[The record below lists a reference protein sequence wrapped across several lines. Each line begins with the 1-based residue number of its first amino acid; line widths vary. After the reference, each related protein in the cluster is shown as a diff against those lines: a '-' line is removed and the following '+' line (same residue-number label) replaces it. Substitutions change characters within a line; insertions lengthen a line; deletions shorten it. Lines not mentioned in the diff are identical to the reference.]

1 MRRDTYRDTTVKVS
15 DDFLATLSSD
25 SESPSTD
32 LPYLRPN
39 KIEAGKPA
47 VFALL
52 EEDPLEYWL
61 VWGTPKE
68 GGNNQPFRFLEKPS
82 DEDIELE
89 LGREFTRA
97 LNYDKTAE
105 DRPYKCLT
113 WPVYNWMK
121 KRVEVLEIS
130 QISISRLI
138 VRYALQKCYSKNLLV
153 GDFQMEEGKIG
164 GKSKYDGMFIP
175 RDEDENDDIQMAN
188 DWKAAQKAG
197 FDLNRLITGG
207 DPFKEA

>member
-1 MRRDTYRDTTVKVS
+1 MKVS
-15 DDFLATLSSD
+15 DDFLAVLEPDTESSSSSD
-25 SESPSTD
+25 G
-32 LPYLRPN
+32 YLRPN
-39 KIEAGKPA
+39 KIESGKPA

-68 GGNNQPFRFLEKPS
+68 GGNNKPFRFLEKPS

-89 LGREFTRA
+89 LGRDFTRA

-105 DRPYKCLT
+105 DKPYKCLT
-113 WPVYNWMK
+113 WAVYNWEE
-121 KRVEVLEIS
+121 KRVQVLEVT
-130 QISISRLI
+130 QISISRQFVKYGLH
-138 VRYALQKCYSKNLLV
+138 KTYSKNLLDW
-153 GDFQMEEGKIG
+153 DFQLEKGSAG
-164 GKSKYDGMFIP
+164 GKTKYDLMVIP
-175 RDEDENDDIQMAN
+175 RDEDEHDDIQMAK

-197 FDLNRLITGG
+197 FDLNRLIAGG

>member
-1 MRRDTYRDTTVKVS
+1 MKVS
-15 DDFLATLSSD
+15 DDFLATLNPE
-25 SESPSTD
+25 SESSSTD

-39 KIEAGKPA
+39 KIEPGRPA

-89 LGREFTRA
+89 LGRNFTRA
-97 LNYDKTAE
+97 LNYEKTAV

-113 WPVYNWMK
+113 WPVYNWLN
-121 KRVEVLEIS
+121 KRVEVFEIS
-130 QISISRLI
+130 QISISRQ
-138 VRYALQKCYSKNLLV
+138 VVGYALEKAYSKNLLDW
-153 GDFQMEEGKIG
+153 DFKLQKGNVG
-164 GKSKYDGMFIP
+164 GKTKYDLMIIP
-175 RDEDENDDIQMAN
+175 RDEDENDDIQMAK
-188 DWKAAQKAG
+188 DWKSAQKAG
-197 FDLNRLITGG
+197 FDLNRLISGG
-207 DPFKEA
+207 DPFKDA

>member
-1 MRRDTYRDTTVKVS
+1 MKVS

-68 GGNNQPFRFLEKPS
+68 GGNNQPFRFLERPS
-82 DEDIELE
+82 DEEIELE
-89 LGREFTRA
+89 LGRDFTRA
-97 LNYDKTAE
+97 MNYDKTAE

-113 WPVYNWMK
+113 WPVYNWQK
-121 KRVEVLEIS
+121 QRVEVMEIS
-130 QISISRLI
+130 QISISRQI
-138 VRYALQKCYSKNLLV
+138 VKYALQKAYSKNLLDW
-153 GDFQMEEGKIG
+153 DFQMEKGNVG
-164 GKSKYDGMFIP
+164 GKTKYDLMVIP
-175 RDEDENDDIQMAN
+175 RDEDEHDDAQMAV
-188 DWKAAQKAG
+188 DWKIAQKAG
-197 FDLNRLITGG
+197 FDLTRLIGGG

>member
-1 MRRDTYRDTTVKVS
+1 MKVS

-25 SESPSTD
+25 SESSPTD

-39 KIEAGKPA
+39 KIEPGNPA

-68 GGNNQPFRFLEKPS
+68 GGNNQPFRFMQKPS

-89 LGREFTRA
+89 LGRDFTRA

-105 DRPYKCLT
+105 DKPYKCLT
-113 WPVYNWMK
+113 WPVYNWSK
-121 KRVEVLEIS
+121 KRVEVLEAS
-130 QISISRLI
+130 QITISRQI
-138 VRYALQKCYSKNLLV
+138 VKAALEKAYRKNLLDW
-153 GDFQMEEGKIG
+153 DFKMEKGNFNGKTR
-164 GKSKYDGMFIP
+164 YDVRVIP
-175 RDEDENDDIQMAN
+175 RDEEENDDIQMAK
-188 DWKAAQKAG
+188 DWKAALKAG
-197 FDLNRLITGG
+197 FDLTRLISGG
-207 DPFKEA
+207 DPFKEE

>member
-1 MRRDTYRDTTVKVS
+1 MKVS
-15 DDFLATLSSD
+15 DEFLATLNSD
-25 SESPSTD
+25 AETPSTD

-39 KIEAGKPA
+39 KIELGKSV

-68 GGNNQPFRFLEKPS
+68 GGNNRPFRFLEKPS
-82 DEDIELE
+82 DEEILEE
-89 LGREFTRA
+89 LGKDFTRA
-97 LNYDKTAE
+97 LNYERTGE

-113 WPVYNWMK
+113 WPVYNWSK
-121 KRVEVLEIS
+121 KRVEVFEVS
-130 QISISRLI
+130 QLSISRQ
-138 VRYALQKCYSKNLLV
+138 VVKAALTKAYKNILDW
-153 GDFQMEEGKIG
+153 DFILDRGNVG
-164 GKSKYDGMFIP
+164 GKVKYDLNTIP
-175 RDEDENDDIQMAN
+175 RDEDENDDIQMAK
-188 DWKAAQKAG
+188 DWKTAQKAG